1 MLVAHETPVNV
12 SFKWLGATQEEEAK
26 SVPLPSMSSH
36 VGTREHVLLEES
48 QTRPVVGVQVAVP
61 HAHAAASGTTPSSFG
76 QTCTAEHLLIDEVQK
91 SPVVVEQAAAPQM
104 HP

>member
-48 QTRPVVGVQVAVP
+48 QTRPVVGVQVPVIP
-61 HAHAAASGTTPSSFG
+61 HAHAAAFGTTPSSFE
-76 QTCTAEHLLIDEVQK
+76 QKCTAEHLL
-91 SPVVVEQAAAPQM
+91 
-104 HP
+104 